1 MNGILYTGKY
11 GRVEY
16 GFYSNIV
23 NDAVDVGSVR
33 DEFNR
38 EIGIKE
44 WWSPSSEFT
53 SLVELGIDAAFCEKI
68 TENKVRAAVM
78 RRDAKYGITDGD
90 SNLNY
95 KYLCGKYT
103 FVSFLSRL
111 DDESLRASILWD

>member
-23 NDAVDVGSVR
+23 NDAVDVGTVR
-33 DEFNR
+33 NEFNR

-44 WWSPSSEFT
+44 WWSPSDAFDR
-53 SLVELGIDAAFCEKI
+53 LVELGIDAALNEAI
-68 TENKVRAAVM
+68 TEGKVRAAVM
-78 RRDAKYGITDGD
+78 RRDAKYGVEDGD

-95 KYLCGKYT
+95 KYLCGRYT
-103 FVSFLSRL
+103 FVSFLSPL
-111 DDESLRASILWD
+111 DDESLRMSILWD